1 MPRRTSRCRQ
11 SRCCHARRSNCW
23 PSGFAKAR
31 LIRASHPNHA
41 RRHVE
46 RTAVAGLDIRIAT
59 QDDLERAIV
68 DQTPVE
74 ESQAQKEIL

>member
-1 MPRRTSRCRQ
+1 MTTRQQTRLYCVAPTDAEDPRK
-11 SRCCHARRSNCW
+11 
-23 PSGFAKAR
+23 PR
-31 LIRASHPNHA
+31 LIRATHPNHA

-46 RTAVAGLDIRIAT
+46 RTAVAGLEIRIAT
-59 QDDLERAIV
+59 QDDLERAIA

>member
-1 MPRRTSRCRQ
+1 VPV
-11 SRCCHARRSNCW
+11 ALE
-23 PSGFAKAR
+23 PSF
-31 LIRASHPNHA
+31 A

-59 QDDLERAIV
+59 QDDLERAIA

-74 ESQAQKEIL
+74 ESVQQRDIPT

>member
-1 MPRRTSRCRQ
+1 MPKATRHDRRIYCATPIDAEDQRK
-11 SRCCHARRSNCW
+11 
-23 PSGFAKAR
+23 PR

-59 QDDLERAIV
+59 QEDLERAIV

-74 ESQAQKEIL
+74 ESKAQREIQT

>member
-1 MPRRTSRCRQ
+1 L
-11 SRCCHARRSNCW
+11 RRSFYFPIFKFF
-23 PSGFAKAR
+23 PSF
-31 LIRASHPNHA
+31 A

-59 QDDLERAIV
+59 QDDLERAIA

-74 ESQAQKEIL
+74 ESQAQKKIL